1 MCVPSLPFISDIFY
15 YLFIYFDLCWQ
26 RNGQLEGSSQL
37 TVSHSYT
44 QDMSRKPGLIQPT
57 GLNYLNRTKDSEGE
71 DGGEKEVERR
81 VTEQAGPSQSTWLLV
96 NLFKKKKPSILGFT
110 PILFSSTIF
119 SRSYFLPL
127 SHLLILSFLHP
138 PPTIFH
144 SVYLSTFTVT
154 ALESQESK
162 LAPSLSFRR
171 SGFMPLCPFPAFS
184 ITLVEIHI
192 NLCIGG
198 MEGPRYSPSRQQAL
212 SFSSHAQP
220 FGYPALIY
228 SHTRGRTLALMSNI
242 NLLTRQ
248 IGK

>member
-1 MCVPSLPFISDIFY
+1 M
-15 YLFIYFDLCWQ
+15 
-26 RNGQLEGSSQL
+26 E
-37 TVSHSYT
+37 
-44 QDMSRKPGLIQPT
+44 
-57 GLNYLNRTKDSEGE
+57 
-71 DGGEKEVERR
+71 EKRR
-81 VTEQAGPSQSTWLLV
+81 YWEELQSKLA
-96 NLFKKKKPSILGFT
+96 
-110 PILFSSTIF
+110 
-119 SRSYFLPL
+119 PL
-127 SHLLILSFLHP
+127 SPCDSFYTWFHSHLVFFLHFQQVLFPSPVTPSHPLFPP

-171 SGFMPLCPFPAFS
+171 SRFMPLCPFPAFS

-220 FGYPALIY
+220 LGYPALIY
-228 SHTRGRTLALMSNI
+228 SHTRGRTLELMSNI
-242 NLLTRQ
+242 NLLKR
-248 IGK
+248 